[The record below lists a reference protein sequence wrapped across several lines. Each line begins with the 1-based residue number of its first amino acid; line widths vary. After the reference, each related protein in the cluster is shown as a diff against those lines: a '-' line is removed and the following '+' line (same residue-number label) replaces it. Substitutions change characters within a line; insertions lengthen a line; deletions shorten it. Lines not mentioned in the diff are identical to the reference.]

1 MKTCDVMTR
10 RVISVAPEAGIRD
23 ALELMLK
30 NHISGLPVIDG
41 SGTLVGVLSE
51 GDFLRRAE
59 TGTERRPSPWYDAF
73 FGSGESARAY
83 VRAHGLKV
91 EDVMSR
97 NPITVTENTPL
108 EKAVDLMERHRVK
121 RLPVVHGGKVVG
133 IVTRANL
140 LRALVSVH
148 RAAREPL
155 KQDDVIRD
163 RIAAAMNKETWTTG
177 MLVEVLVHDGV
188 VDLWGRVE
196 DASHRDALKVLV
208 ESTPGVRRV
217 EDHLSWA
224 PLTPF

>member
-1 MKTCDVMTR
+1 MKISDVMTR
-10 RVISVAPEAGIRD
+10 RVISIAPEAGIRD
-23 ALELMLK
+23 AMELMLR

-41 SGTLVGVLSE
+41 GGVLVGVLSE
-51 GDFLRRAE
+51 TDFLRRTE
-59 TGTERRPSPWYDAF
+59 TGTERKRSAWYDAF
-73 FGSGESARAY
+73 FGSDDSARAY

-97 NPITVTENTPL
+97 EPITVTENTPL

-121 RLPVVHGGKVVG
+121 RLPVVHGAKVVG

-140 LRALVSVH
+140 LRALVSIH
-148 RAAREPL
+148 RSAHEPP
-155 KQDDVIRD
+155 KNDDAIRD

-177 MLVEVLVHDGV
+177 MLVEVLVHDGI

-208 ESTPGVRRV
+208 ESTPGVKRV
-217 EDHLSWA
+217 EDHLSWT

>member
-1 MKTCDVMTR
+1 MKISDVMTR
-10 RVISVAPEAGIRD
+10 RVISIAPEAGIRD
-23 ALELMLK
+23 AMELMLK
-30 NHISGLPVIDG
+30 NRISGLPVIDG
-41 SGTLVGVLSE
+41 GGKLVGVLSE
-51 GDFLRRAE
+51 TDFLRRAE
-59 TGTERRPSPWYDAF
+59 TGTERRSSPWYDAF

-83 VRAHGLKV
+83 VRAHGLRV
-91 EDVMSR
+91 EDVMSSK
-97 NPITVTENTPL
+97 PITVMENTPL

-140 LRALVSVH
+140 LRALVSIH
-148 RAAREPL
+148 RSAHEPL
-155 KQDDVIRD
+155 QQDDAIRD
-163 RIAAAMNKETWTTG
+163 RIAAAMNKETWANG

-208 ESTPGVRRV
+208 ESTPGVKRV
-217 EDHLSWA
+217 EDHLSWT

>member
-1 MKTCDVMTR
+1 MKISDVMTR
-10 RVISVAPEAGIRD
+10 RVISIAPEAGIRN
-23 ALELMLK
+23 AMELMLK
-30 NHISGLPVIDG
+30 NRISGLPVIDA
-41 SGTLVGVLSE
+41 SGTLVGILSE
-51 GDFLRRAE
+51 TDFLRRAE
-59 TGTERRPSPWYDAF
+59 TGTERKSSPWYDAF

-83 VRAHGLKV
+83 IRAHGVKV

-97 NPITVTENTPL
+97 KPITVPEHTPL
-108 EKAVDLMERHRVK
+108 GDAVDLMERHGIK

-140 LRALVSVH
+140 LRALVSIH
-148 RAAREPL
+148 RSAHEAL
-155 KQDDVIRD
+155 KDDDAIRD
-163 RIAAAMNKETWTTG
+163 RITSAMSKESWTAG
-177 MLVEVLVHDGV
+177 MLVEILVHDGV

-217 EDHLSWA
+217 EDHLSWT

>member
-1 MKTCDVMTR
+1 MKISDVMTR
-10 RVISVAPEAGIRD
+10 RVISVAPEVGIRD
-23 ALELMLK
+23 AMELMLK
-30 NHISGLPVIDG
+30 NRISGLPVIDG
-41 SGTLVGVLSE
+41 GGKLVGVLSE
-51 GDFLRRAE
+51 TDFLRRTE

-73 FGSGESARAY
+73 FGSAESARAY
-83 VRAHGLKV
+83 IRAHGLKV

-97 NPITVTENTPL
+97 KPITVAENTPL
-108 EKAVDLMERHRVK
+108 EKAVDLMEQYRIK

-140 LRALVSVH
+140 LRALVSIH

-155 KQDDVIRD
+155 KQDDAIRD
-163 RIAAAMNKETWTTG
+163 RIADAMNKETWTSG

-196 DASHRDALKVLV
+196 DVSHRDALKVLV
-208 ESTPGVRRV
+208 EATPGVKRV